1 MAAQLQTSFGE
12 LEQRVQER
20 TASLAAA
27 EAELRGLFMAMTELI
42 FVLDRQGRYL
52 KIMATQPELLA
63 EPSNNIVGRTISE
76 VMPSEEAERFVSY
89 IEQVLDWQQ
98 PLSIEYSLTVREREV
113 WFAANIS
120 PISHERVIWVAR
132 DISDRKQAE
141 ESLRHKNEA
150 LSTALAQLQATQVEL
165 IQSEKM
171 AALGQLIAGIAHE
184 INTPLGAIQA
194 SIGNITNSMQQSLQQ
209 LPSLLQEL
217 SPQQL
222 DDFLTLLATA
232 QSPQELLSFRQERQL
247 KRSLTQML
255 KDRGIEPA
263 QSLVETLTKMG
274 IASTLTQ
281 PTQSSASILR
291 LLQTSK
297 KISIL
302 ETAYHLSVIQNNS
315 HNIKQAVDRASRI
328 VFALKNYARQTPLGE
343 MVKASI
349 PETVETV
356 LTIYGNQLKQ
366 GIEIV
371 KLYQN
376 TPLILCYPDEL
387 TQVWSNLISNAI
399 QAMNGR
405 GRLEIVILEQ
415 ENQVIVKIIDSGQGI
430 PADIQAKIFEPFFTT
445 KSMGEGSGLGL
456 DIVRKIV
463 DKHHGK
469 VEFDTQAGKT
479 TFKVCLPIAQ
489 G

>member
-1 MAAQLQTSFGE
+1 MAAQLQTSFRE

-63 EPSNNIVGRTISE
+63 EPSNNILGRTMAEI
-76 VMPSEEAERFVSY
+76 MPSEEAGRFVSY

-302 ETAYHLSVIQNNS
+302 ETAYHLSVIQ
-315 HNIKQAVDRASRI
+315 KQQPQYQTSCRSR
-328 VFALKNYARQTPLGE
+328 LPYCLCPQKLCSSN
-343 MVKASI
+343 
-349 PETVETV
+349 
-356 LTIYGNQLKQ
+356 TIGR
-366 GIEIV
+366 
-371 KLYQN
+371 
-376 TPLILCYPDEL
+376 
-387 TQVWSNLISNAI
+387 
-399 QAMNGR
+399 NG
-405 GRLEIVILEQ
+405 
-415 ENQVIVKIIDSGQGI
+415 
-430 PADIQAKIFEPFFTT
+430 
-445 KSMGEGSGLGL
+445 
-456 DIVRKIV
+456 
-463 DKHHGK
+463 
-469 VEFDTQAGKT
+469 
-479 TFKVCLPIAQ
+479 
-489 G
+489 